1 MNVFTNLKQNETVV
15 LLNCPISAYLHGV
28 KKTPRWCDL
37 KLSMRA

>member
-28 KKTPRWCDL
+28 KKRL
-37 KLSMRA
+37 GGVILN